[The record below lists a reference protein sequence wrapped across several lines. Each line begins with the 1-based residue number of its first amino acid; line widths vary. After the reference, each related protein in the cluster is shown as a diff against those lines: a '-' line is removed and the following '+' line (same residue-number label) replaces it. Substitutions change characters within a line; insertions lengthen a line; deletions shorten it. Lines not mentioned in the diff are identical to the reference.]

1 MWLTYRLI
9 NLVKLTIAQFLNR
22 VYYYYNADGLSAF
35 YERTEMSIF
44 EMLFKTEKQMAKRKS
59 TNLNKVKNQTSFL
72 EKHLRGTGRTISVA
86 QAQANYGIAKLTAR
100 ISELRSAGLVVKTIV
115 NSSGNT
121 AYRMSARDV
130 NGSRAK
136 MFTAN

>member
-1 MWLTYRLI
+1 
-9 NLVKLTIAQFLNR
+9 
-22 VYYYYNADGLSAF
+22 
-35 YERTEMSIF
+35 MSIF
-44 EMLFKTEKQMAKRKS
+44 EMLFTTEKQMAKRT

-86 QAQANYGIAKLTAR
+86 QAQANYGITKLTAR
-100 ISELRSAGLVVKTIV
+100 ISELRSAGLVVKTIK

-121 AYRMSARDV
+121 AYRISARDV

-136 MFTAN
+136 MFAI

>member
-1 MWLTYRLI
+1 
-9 NLVKLTIAQFLNR
+9 LVKLIIAQFLNR
-22 VYYYYNADGLSAF
+22 VYYNVNADGLSAF
-35 YERTEMSIF
+35 YERAEMSIF
-44 EMLFKTEKQMAKRKS
+44 SLFKTEKQVMAKRNS
-59 TNLNKVKNQTSFL
+59 TNLNKVKNQASFL

-86 QAQANYGIAKLTAR
+86 QAKANYGIEKLTAR
-100 ISELRSAGLVVKTIV
+100 ISELRAAGLNIQTVV

-136 MFTAN
+136 MFAI

>member
-1 MWLTYRLI
+1 
-9 NLVKLTIAQFLNR
+9 
-22 VYYYYNADGLSAF
+22 
-35 YERTEMSIF
+35 MSIF
-44 EMLFKTEKQMAKRKS
+44 EMLFTTENQMAKRT

-100 ISELRSAGLVVKTIV
+100 ISELRAAGLNIQTVT

-130 NGSRAK
+130 NGSRAM
-136 MFTAN
+136 MFTDN